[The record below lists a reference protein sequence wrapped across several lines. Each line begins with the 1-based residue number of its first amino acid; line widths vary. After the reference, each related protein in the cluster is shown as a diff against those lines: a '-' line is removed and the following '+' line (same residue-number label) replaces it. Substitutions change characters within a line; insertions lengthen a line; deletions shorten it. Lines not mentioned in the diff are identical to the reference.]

1 MTHSRSPV
9 APDGRQ
15 SIALLRAPTG
25 CSCLSRQARL
35 WSTYASK
42 IEPGQGGGRLMGLD
56 GHRSPP
62 IPGRPMCENPVRPN
76 RRGFPFWVQ
85 SSFELRPHLP
95 PVRAQGVVLR
105 PHARR
110 YRLIL
115 RRQSHPRDP
124 PQGYAEFQRT
134 MAKKCLR
141 TRLSSVCT
149 LRHHAIDDAADLQ
162 SARSLWGRPE
172 AFNAS
177 ILAISIVG
185 LRPFSARSGQAAD

>member
-1 MTHSRSPV
+1 MPNVSMW
-9 APDGRQ
+9 A
-15 SIALLRAPTG
+15 SIAAEAFACSSTG
-25 CSCLSRQARL
+25 CSCLSSRQARL

-62 IPGRPMCENPVRPN
+62 IPGRPMLRKPRPN

-95 PVRAQGVVLR
+95 PREGAGSCSAPSRSAVL
-105 PHARR
+105 PH
-110 YRLIL
+110 L

-124 PQGYAEFQRT
+124 PQGYAQFQRT

-141 TRLSSVCT
+141 TRLSSVCA
-149 LRHHAIDDAADLQ
+149 LRHNTIHRRPADLQ
-162 SARSLWGRPE
+162 FPRDLCRT
-172 AFNAS
+172 
-177 ILAISIVG
+177 
-185 LRPFSARSGQAAD
+185 QA